1 MTTPMP
7 QDRTSQPRDT
17 SAAPEPSL
25 AERAK
30 TLLSRE
36 RIGSLST
43 MSQKHQGWPFGSM
56 MPYAL
61 DAHGAPVFFISTMAM
76 HTKNLVAEPRASL
89 MVADASAGGDPL
101 GAARVTVMGRV
112 LRVPQEERAS
122 LRDLY
127 LARHPTAREWMDFGD
142 FAFYR
147 MEIVEIYYV
156 GGFGVM
162 GWVTAGDYQAHT
174 AS

>member
-1 MTTPMP
+1 MP
-7 QDRTSQPRDT
+7 QDRNRQTHDT
-17 SAAPEPSL
+17 SAAPESSL

-30 TLLSRE
+30 ALLSRE

-61 DAHGAPVFFISTMAM
+61 DTRGAPIFFISTMAM

-89 MVADASAGGDPL
+89 MVTDANADGDPL
-101 GAARVTVMGRV
+101 GAARVTVMGRA
-112 LRVPQEERAS
+112 LRAPQEERAA

-147 MEIVEIYYV
+147 MEIVDIYYV

-162 GWVTAGDYQAHT
+162 GWVAAGDYQERQAR
-174 AS
+174 

>member
-1 MTTPMP
+1 MATPMP
-7 QDRTSQPRDT
+7 QDRNRQTRDA

-30 TLLSRE
+30 ALLSRE

-56 MPYAL
+56 MPYTL
-61 DAHGAPVFFISTMAM
+61 DAQGAPIFFISTMAM

-89 MVADASAGGDPL
+89 MVADASADGDPL

-112 LRVPQEERAS
+112 LRVPQEERAA

-127 LARHPTAREWMDFGD
+127 LARHPTAKDWMDFGD

-147 MEIVEIYYV
+147 MEIVEIYFV

-162 GWVTAGDYQAHT
+162 GWIAASDYQGH
-174 AS
+174 SPG